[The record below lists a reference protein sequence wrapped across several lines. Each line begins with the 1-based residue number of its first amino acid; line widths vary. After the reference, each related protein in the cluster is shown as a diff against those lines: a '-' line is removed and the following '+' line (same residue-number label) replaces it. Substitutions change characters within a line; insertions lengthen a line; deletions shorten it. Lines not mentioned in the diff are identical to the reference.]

1 MTILVQSLINFDSK
15 NASIVITEKMPWL
28 FHERYF
34 LMSAGVIVISLIAF
48 LGSYYE
54 INVLLNINTFLS
66 LVAIICLILLAV
78 SNEVTS
84 NMIIDVLEENDNQKC
99 LFVIP

>member
-1 MTILVQSLINFDSK
+1 M
-15 NASIVITEKMPWL
+15 
-28 FHERYF
+28 
-34 LMSAGVIVISLIAF
+34 ISLFAF
-48 LGSYYE
+48 VGSYYE

-84 NMIIDVLEENDNQKC
+84 NMIIDVLEENDNSKC
-99 LFVIP
+99 VFVIP

>member
-1 MTILVQSLINFDSK
+1 
-15 NASIVITEKMPWL
+15 MPWL

-34 LMSAGVIVISLIAF
+34 LISSGIIMISLVAF
-48 LGSYYE
+48 VGSYYE

-84 NMIIDVLEENDNQKC
+84 NMIIDVLEENDNSKC
-99 LFVIP
+99 VFVIP

>member
-1 MTILVQSLINFDSK
+1 
-15 NASIVITEKMPWL
+15 
-28 FHERYF
+28 
-34 LMSAGVIVISLIAF
+34 MSAGVVIISLIAF

-54 INVLLNINTFLS
+54 INILLNINTFLS

>member
-15 NASIVITEKMPWL
+15 NASIIITEKMPWL

-34 LMSAGVIVISLIAF
+34 LMSFGVIIISLIAF
-48 LGSYYE
+48 IGSYYE
-54 INVLLNINTFLS
+54 LNVLLNINTFLS
-66 LVAIICLILLAV
+66 LIAIICLILLAV

-84 NMIIDVLEENDNQKC
+84 KMLLDVLEQND
-99 LFVIP
+99 I

>member
-1 MTILVQSLINFDSK
+1 
-15 NASIVITEKMPWL
+15 MPWL

-34 LMSAGVIVISLIAF
+34 LMSSGLIAISLIAF
-48 LGSYYE
+48 IGSYYE
-54 INVLLNINTFLS
+54 LNVLLNINTFLS

-84 NMIIDVLEENDNQKC
+84 NMIIDVLEENDNSKC

>member
-1 MTILVQSLINFDSK
+1 
-15 NASIVITEKMPWL
+15 MPWL

-34 LMSAGVIVISLIAF
+34 LISSGIIMISLFAF
-48 LGSYYE
+48 VGSYYE

-84 NMIIDVLEENDNQKC
+84 NMIIDVLEENDNSKC
-99 LFVIP
+99 VFVIP

>member
-1 MTILVQSLINFDSK
+1 
-15 NASIVITEKMPWL
+15 MPWL

-34 LMSAGVIVISLIAF
+34 LMSSGVIIISLTAF
-48 LGSYYE
+48 VGSYYE
-54 INVLLNINTFLS
+54 VNVLLNINTFLS

>member
-1 MTILVQSLINFDSK
+1 
-15 NASIVITEKMPWL
+15 MPWL

-34 LMSAGVIVISLIAF
+34 LMSTGVIIISLIAF
-48 LGSYYE
+48 VGSYYE
-54 INVLLNINTFLS
+54 VNVLLNINTFLS

-84 NMIIDVLEENDNQKC
+84 NMIIDVLEEKDNQKC

>member
-1 MTILVQSLINFDSK
+1 
-15 NASIVITEKMPWL
+15 
-28 FHERYF
+28 
-34 LMSAGVIVISLIAF
+34 MSAGVIIISLIAF
-48 LGSYYE
+48 IGSYYE
-54 INVLLNINTFLS
+54 LNVLLNINTFLS

-84 NMIIDVLEENDNQKC
+84 NMIIDVLEANDNSKC

>member
-1 MTILVQSLINFDSK
+1 LINFDSK

-34 LMSAGVIVISLIAF
+34 LISSGIIMISLVAF
-48 LGSYYE
+48 VGSYYE

-84 NMIIDVLEENDNQKC
+84 NMIIDVLEENDNSKC
-99 LFVIP
+99 VFVIP

>member
-1 MTILVQSLINFDSK
+1 
-15 NASIVITEKMPWL
+15 
-28 FHERYF
+28 
-34 LMSAGVIVISLIAF
+34 MSAGVIVISLIAF

>member
-1 MTILVQSLINFDSK
+1 
-15 NASIVITEKMPWL
+15 MPWL

-34 LMSAGVIVISLIAF
+34 LISFGVIIISLVAF
-48 LGSYYE
+48 VGSYYE

-66 LVAIICLILLAV
+66 LIAIICLILLAV

-84 NMIIDVLEENDNQKC
+84 NMILDILEDKDNSKC

>member
-1 MTILVQSLINFDSK
+1 
-15 NASIVITEKMPWL
+15 MPWL

-34 LMSAGVIVISLIAF
+34 LMSSGIIMISLVAF
-48 LGSYYE
+48 VGSYYE

-84 NMIIDVLEENDNQKC
+84 NMIIDVLEENDNSKC
-99 LFVIP
+99 VFVIP

>member
-1 MTILVQSLINFDSK
+1 MSFGIIIL
-15 NASIVITEKMPWL
+15 SI
-28 FHERYF
+28 
-34 LMSAGVIVISLIAF
+34 IAF
-48 LGSYYE
+48 IGSFYE
-54 INVLLNINTFLS
+54 INIVLNINTFLS

-84 NMIIDVLEENDNQKC
+84 NMIMDILEENNNSKC

>member
-1 MTILVQSLINFDSK
+1 
-15 NASIVITEKMPWL
+15 MPWL

-34 LMSAGVIVISLIAF
+34 LMSSGIIMISLIAF
-48 LGSYYE
+48 VGSYYE

-84 NMIIDVLEENDNQKC
+84 NMIIDVLEENDNSKC
-99 LFVIP
+99 VFVIP

>member
-1 MTILVQSLINFDSK
+1 MINFDSK

-34 LMSAGVIVISLIAF
+34 LISSGIIMISLVAF
-48 LGSYYE
+48 VGSYYE

-84 NMIIDVLEENDNQKC
+84 NMIIDVLEENDNSKC
-99 LFVIP
+99 VFVIP

>member
-1 MTILVQSLINFDSK
+1 
-15 NASIVITEKMPWL
+15 
-28 FHERYF
+28 
-34 LMSAGVIVISLIAF
+34 MSAGVVIISLIAF

>member
-1 MTILVQSLINFDSK
+1 
-15 NASIVITEKMPWL
+15 MPWL

-34 LMSAGVIVISLIAF
+34 LISTGVILISLIAF
-48 LGSYYE
+48 VGSYYE
-54 INVLLNINTFLS
+54 VNVLLNINTFLS

>member
-1 MTILVQSLINFDSK
+1 
-15 NASIVITEKMPWL
+15 
-28 FHERYF
+28 
-34 LMSAGVIVISLIAF
+34 MSAGVVIISLIAF

-84 NMIIDVLEENDNQKC
+84 NMIIDVLGENDNQKC

>member
-1 MTILVQSLINFDSK
+1 
-15 NASIVITEKMPWL
+15 
-28 FHERYF
+28 
-34 LMSAGVIVISLIAF
+34 MSTGVIIISLIAF
-48 LGSYYE
+48 VGSYYE
-54 INVLLNINTFLS
+54 VNVLLNINTFLS

>member
-1 MTILVQSLINFDSK
+1 M
-15 NASIVITEKMPWL
+15 
-28 FHERYF
+28 
-34 LMSAGVIVISLIAF
+34 ISLVAF
-48 LGSYYE
+48 VGSYYE

-84 NMIIDVLEENDNQKC
+84 NMIIDVLEENDNSKC
-99 LFVIP
+99 VFVIP

>member
-1 MTILVQSLINFDSK
+1 
-15 NASIVITEKMPWL
+15 MPWL

-34 LMSAGVIVISLIAF
+34 LMSTGVIIISLIACV
-48 LGSYYE
+48 GSYYE
-54 INVLLNINTFLS
+54 VNVLLNINTFLS

>member
-1 MTILVQSLINFDSK
+1 MINFDSK

-34 LMSAGVIVISLIAF
+34 LISSGIIMISLFAF
-48 LGSYYE
+48 VGSYYE

-84 NMIIDVLEENDNQKC
+84 NMIIDVLEENDNSKC
-99 LFVIP
+99 VFVIP